1 MIEKTINNNFDCL
14 KLDFHIHSCHSACGS
29 LEMSPKNVITALKDN
44 DIKIAAI
51 SDHNSIKNSFS
62 FISYGMVNGI
72 CIFPACEIQTEE
84 EIHVVVVF
92 PNLEIAQQ
100 WQNWIDKIIPKIK
113 LNPELFGDEPIVDED
128 ENILDLP
135 DFLYS
140 VSLPVSF
147 EELEKKASMDNL
159 IFFPAHITDSS
170 YSIISQLGFIPE
182 NHLFTYAEVSNS
194 KDYNNFK
201 KSKIDFTLITNS
213 DAHYLNQIG
222 LRYNCL
228 FSNGLLKAYNEF
240 VDILQDENKNKI
252 GKDIEKIKNE
262 IFLLIK
268 DIFSNKNNV
277 QKMEE
282 IIKPIF
288 NR

>member
-1 MIEKTINNNFDCL
+1 MNEKIIDNTLNFL

-29 LEMSPKNVITALKDN
+29 LDMSPKNVISILKEKGIN
-44 DIKIAAI
+44 IAAI

-62 FISYGMVNGI
+62 FISYGMINNI
-72 CIFPACEIQTEE
+72 CVFPACEIQTEE
-84 EIHVVVVF
+84 EIHIVIVF
-92 PNLEIAQQ
+92 PNLEIAQR
-100 WQNWIDKIIPKIK
+100 WQDWIDKIIPKIT

-128 ENILDLP
+128 ENILELP
-135 DFLYS
+135 EILYS

-147 EELEKKASMDNL
+147 EEIEKKAFLDNL
-159 IFFPAHITDSS
+159 IFYPAHITDPS
-170 YSIISQLGFIPE
+170 YSIISQIGFIPE
-182 NHLFTYAEVSNS
+182 NHLFTCAEVSNS
-194 KDYNNFK
+194 KDYENFK
-201 KSKIDFTLITNS
+201 KSETDFMLITNS

-228 FSNGLLKAYNEF
+228 FSKDLEKAYKEF
-240 VDILQDENKNKI
+240 VDILQKENKNKI

-268 DIFSNKNNV
+268 DIFSNKNKIQN
-277 QKMEE
+277 MEE
-282 IIKPIF
+282 ILKPIF